1 MNGGRDR
8 AHDHLPEIRAGLRVE
23 IERLARQLLGE
34 PLRAGRNGQMLFYDW
49 PTCFGCQAHGDAIGY
64 VRQRD
69 GLDFRS
75 AVAAL
80 APPVR
85 PWIDGKAVVT
95 DEAGKVRYQPLITF
109 STHGC
114 RSRWSDAVLD
124 AVREVFPDALAD
136 TTDEP
141 SLAFPDDAP

>member
-1 MNGGRDR
+1 VRDGSAVRYPGHLQTPGLPDAREPRLWHHPARR
-8 AHDHLPEIRAGLRVE
+8 A
-23 IERLARQLLGE
+23 
-34 PLRAGRNGQMLFYDW
+34 
-49 PTCFGCQAHGDAIGY
+49 DALDVFILVDASA
-64 VRQRD
+64 VRRMATRSATSAND

-80 APPVR
+80 APPAR

-124 AVREVFPDALAD
+124 AVREAFPDALAD

-141 SLAFPDDAP
+141 ALAFPDDAP